1 MGNYS
6 ITNIFTKEPV
16 VIAGAIRSVL
26 YIGVLVGLVFL
37 DDKQLAAIALGLEVL
52 LGLFA
57 RQGSTSSSQPTLA
70 VGTAVNAGAAVVA
83 SITPPPEPT
92 ANVPSTALD
101 PGDGDA

>member
-6 ITNIFTKEPV
+6 IGNIFTKEPV

-26 YIGVLVGLVFL
+26 YVLVLISVVAL

-57 RQGSTSSSQPTLA
+57 RQGSTSTSQPMLT
-70 VGTAVNAGAAVVA
+70 VGTPVNAGSAVVA
-83 SITPPPEPT
+83 SVTPPPEPV
-92 ANVPSTALD
+92 AKVPT
-101 PGDGDA
+101 

>member
-6 ITNIFTKEPV
+6 LTNLFTKEPV

-26 YIGVLVGLVFL
+26 YVAVLGGVLHLTVE
-37 DDKQLAAIALGLEVL
+37 QLAAVALAAEVV

-70 VGTAVNAGAAVVA
+70 VGTSVNAGSAVVA
-83 SITPPPEPT
+83 SVVPPPPPT
-92 ANVPSTALD
+92 ASVPAQDVTLD
-101 PGDGDA
+101 G